1 MKNKIK
7 FFALMFLIFTSG
19 AIYSENITIFVH
31 GKSSNN
37 FCNPDDTKDLVAGS
51 TTNYWGTMANT
62 VSGKKFFVGYDGTSD
77 PRTYGSCRAQTV
89 LSKVLATRCKGT
101 DVCKIVCH
109 SAGCYASEYWLSSLG
124 SSTAS
129 SMGYKISSV
138 TALAAASGGSELAS
152 ALNAISFGYGG
163 NAMDQAL
170 RVTNARSSF
179 NHNLTGGL
187 SINHVP
193 GYKGMVGASA
203 ILPGEDDF
211 AVAYHSA
218 CGMSEAAGF
227 DKCQNSISQYDGI
240 WPFGGN
246 KTYVQYSGHARA
258 PSVPVS
264 GLYKNHSEVCDDGW
278 R

>member
-1 MKNKIK
+1 M
-7 FFALMFLIFTSG
+7 MFLSG

-37 FCNPDDTKDLVAGS
+37 FCNPDDTKDLVVGS
-51 TTNYWGTMANT
+51 TTNYWGTMTNT
-62 VSGKKFFVGYDGTSD
+62 VSGKKFFVGYDGKSD

-89 LSKVLATRCKGT
+89 LSKVLATRCKGVDT
-101 DVCKIVCH
+101 CKVVCH
-109 SAGCYASEYWLSSLG
+109 SAGCYASEFWLSNLGSATASSLG
-124 SSTAS
+124 
-129 SMGYKISSV
+129 YKITGV

-152 ALNAISFGYGG
+152 ALNAISFGYAG

-187 SINHVP
+187 NVAHVP
-193 GYKGMVGASA
+193 GYKGMIGASA

-211 AVAYHSA
+211 AVAYHST

-227 DKCQNSISQYDGI
+227 SKCQSSITQYDGV

-246 KTYVQYSGHARA
+246 KTYVQYTGHSRA
-258 PSVPVS
+258 PSVPVE
-264 GLYKNHSEVCDDGW
+264 GLYKNHSEICDDGW

>member
-1 MKNKIK
+1 M
-7 FFALMFLIFTSG
+7 MFLSG

-37 FCNPDDTKDLVAGS
+37 FCNPDDTKDLVVGS

-62 VSGKKFFVGYDGTSD
+62 VSGKKFFVGYDGKSD

-89 LSKVLATRCKGT
+89 LSKVLATRCKGVDT
-101 DVCKIVCH
+101 CKVVCH
-109 SAGCYASEYWLSSLG
+109 SAGCYASEFWLSSLG
-124 SSTAS
+124 SATTS
-129 SMGYKISSV
+129 SLGYKISGV

-163 NAMDQAL
+163 DAMDQAL

-187 SINHVP
+187 NVAHVP
-193 GYKGMVGASA
+193 GYKGMIGASV

-211 AVAYHSA
+211 AVAYHST

-227 DKCQNSISQYDGI
+227 SKCQSSIKQYDGV

-246 KTYVQYSGHARA
+246 KTYVQYTGHSRA
-258 PSVPVS
+258 PSVPVA
-264 GLYKNHSEVCDDGW
+264 GLYKNHSEICDDGW

>member
-1 MKNKIK
+1 MKNKTSLL
-7 FFALMFLIFTSG
+7 ALILMMFLSG

-31 GKSSNN
+31 GKSPSN
-37 FCNPDDTKDLVAGS
+37 FCNPDDTKDLVVGS

-89 LSKVLATRCKGT
+89 LSSVLATRCKGVDT
-101 DVCKIVCH
+101 CKVICH
-109 SAGCYASEYWLSSLG
+109 SAGCYASEFWLSSLG
-124 SSTAS
+124 SATAS
-129 SMGYKISSV
+129 SLGYKISGV

-152 ALNAISFGYGG
+152 ALNAISFGYAGT
-163 NAMDQAL
+163 AMDQAL

-187 SINHVP
+187 SIAHVP
-193 GYKGMVGASA
+193 GYKGLIGASA

-211 AVAYHSA
+211 AVAYHST

-227 DKCQNSISQYDGI
+227 SKCQSSITQYDGI

-246 KTYVQYSGHARA
+246 KTYVQYTGHTRA
-258 PSVPVS
+258 PSVPVG
-264 GLYKNHSEVCDDGW
+264 GLYKNHSEICDDGW

>member
-1 MKNKIK
+1 MKNKTSLL
-7 FFALMFLIFTSG
+7 ALILMMFLSG

-37 FCNPDDTKDLVAGS
+37 FCNPDDTKDLVVGS
-51 TTNYWGTMANT
+51 TTNYWGTMTNT

-89 LSKVLATRCKGT
+89 LSKVLATRCKGVDT
-101 DVCKIVCH
+101 CKIVCH

-124 SSTAS
+124 SATVS
-129 SMGYKISSV
+129 SIGYKISGV

-187 SINHVP
+187 NVAHVP
-193 GYKGMVGASA
+193 GSKGLVGASA

-218 CGMSEAAGF
+218 CGMNEASGF
-227 DKCQNSISQYDGI
+227 SKCQSSITQYEGV

-246 KTYVQYSGHARA
+246 KTYLQYAGHSRA
-258 PSVPVS
+258 PSVPVE
-264 GLYKNHSEVCDDGW
+264 GLYKNHSELCDDGW

>member
-1 MKNKIK
+1 MKNKTILL
-7 FFALMFLIFTSG
+7 ALILMMFLSG

-37 FCNPDDTKDLVAGS
+37 FCNPDDTKDLVVGS

-62 VSGKKFFVGYDGTSD
+62 VSGKKFFVGYDGKSD

-89 LSKVLATRCKGT
+89 LSKVLATRCKGADT
-101 DVCKIVCH
+101 CKVVCH
-109 SAGCYASEYWLSSLG
+109 SAGCYASEFWLSSLG
-124 SSTAS
+124 SATTS
-129 SMGYKISSV
+129 SLGYKISGV

-163 NAMDQAL
+163 DAMDQAL

-187 SINHVP
+187 NVAHVP
-193 GYKGMVGASA
+193 GYKGMIGASA

-211 AVAYHSA
+211 AVAYHST

-227 DKCQNSISQYDGI
+227 NKCQSSITQYDGV

-246 KTYVQYSGHARA
+246 KTYVQYTGHSRA
-258 PSVPVS
+258 PSVPVA
-264 GLYKNHSEVCDDGW
+264 GLYKNHSEICDDGW